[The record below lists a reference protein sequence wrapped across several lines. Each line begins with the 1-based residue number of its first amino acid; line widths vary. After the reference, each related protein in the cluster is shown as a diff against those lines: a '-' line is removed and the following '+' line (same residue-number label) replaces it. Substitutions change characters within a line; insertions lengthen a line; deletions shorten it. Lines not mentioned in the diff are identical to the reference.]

1 MRDLALQAIRCRTL
15 GEVSRLTMTTDGA
28 FISVLPEGE
37 LAISAACSA
46 CGPGNP
52 RSSPIPLPRLIG
64 SAQQF
69 HTASRHSERTS

>member
-1 MRDLALQAIRCRTL
+1 MRDLALQGHSLQDSWWGLAA
-15 GEVSRLTMTTDGA
+15 TMTTDGA

-37 LAISAACSA
+37 LAISSA